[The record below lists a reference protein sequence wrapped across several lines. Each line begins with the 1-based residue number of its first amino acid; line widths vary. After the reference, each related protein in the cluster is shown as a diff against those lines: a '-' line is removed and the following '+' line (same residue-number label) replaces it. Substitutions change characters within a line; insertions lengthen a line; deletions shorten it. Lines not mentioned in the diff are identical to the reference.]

1 MNKAYILAICML
13 SASFVGCI
21 KDDDSLTLR
30 QSVEDFL
37 QATED
42 RNGKKFCGYLLNYD
56 GTFISGEDKQEC
68 IAVINEDLG
77 FEYAITITDFNSE
90 KQDYKVNKNSG
101 YVYSVSII
109 MENCYREQSDAQ
121 NGTNEWI
128 CETFSEGNILWVEV
142 GGKWGYG
149 SDGLDK
155 YYSLEQG
162 ESAPIATFFVEESS
176 GGYYYAEVIKVSMQ
190 EDLTGFSFFLKDDT
204 GTTYVG
210 GNGFG
215 EIAMQFTSSGEEHGI
230 QTNYQGDDERLKSR
244 STNVSNDD
252 GSEFPVHFS
261 DNDRDGKLSSGDK
274 FTIYGQGNSANG
286 PAGDGW
292 KLDIQFDS
300 SGDIIGSA
308 KML

>member
-13 SASFVGCI
+13 GASFTGCI
-21 KDDDSLTLR
+21 EDDDSLTLR

-68 IAVINEDLG
+68 IAMVNEDSG
-77 FEYAITITDFNSE
+77 VEYAITIQAFDSE

-101 YVYSVSII
+101 YVYSVS
-109 MENCYREQSDAQ
+109 MTTEVCYREQSDTQ

-128 CETFSEGNILWVEV
+128 CETMTEYNELWVEV
-142 GGKWGYG
+142 SGKWGYG
-149 SDGLDK
+149 PDGLDDS
-155 YYSLEQG
+155 YSLEQR

-176 GGYYYAEVIKVSMQ
+176 GGYYYAEVTKVSRQ
-190 EDLTGFSFFLKDDT
+190 DDLAEFSFFLKDET
-204 GTTYVG
+204 GSTYVG

-215 EIAMQFTSSGEEHGI
+215 EIAMQMKGGQEHGI
-230 QTNYQGDDERLKSR
+230 ETHYEGDYEQLESR
-244 STNVSNDD
+244 ANNVSNDD
-252 GSEFPVHFS
+252 GTDFPVHFS
-261 DNDRDGKLSSGDK
+261 DNDRDGKLSAGDR

-286 PAGDGW
+286 PAEDGW
-292 KLDIQFDS
+292 KLDIQFDAT
-300 SGDIIGSA
+300 GDIIGSA
-308 KML
+308 KLL

>member
-1 MNKAYILAICML
+1 ML
-13 SASFVGCI
+13 GASFVGCI
-21 KDDDSLTLR
+21 EDEEKDDSPRNALYAAIDDVNDGNWGKLCKMDVFVLEDNVITLAD
-30 QSVEDFL
+30 E
-37 QATED
+37 TELKECTD
-42 RNGKKFCGYLLNYD
+42 EFNFENETVPVLFNFTINKYKEVKID
-56 GTFISGEDKQEC
+56 GTLASNSGPIYEVTANLEICVKYDTEPWYCETEEEDISYYTKVSGQWID
-68 IAVINEDLG
+68 
-77 FEYAITITDFNSE
+77 ITD
-90 KQDYKVNKNSG
+90 
-101 YVYSVSII
+101 
-109 MENCYREQSDAQ
+109 
-121 NGTNEWI
+121 EW
-128 CETFSEGNILWVEV
+128 
-142 GGKWGYG
+142 
-149 SDGLDK
+149 
-155 YYSLEQG
+155 
-162 ESAPIATFFVEESS
+162 ESSTIAPIATFFVEESS